1 MKLRLML
8 LPLLLLCGAA
18 QATQTPTPT
27 PVDYQYGTR
36 LDVAKVLDV
45 REPAT
50 DYQCKVVVATMTYL
64 DSQGREHAL
73 NYRKLSSECTNQG

>member
-18 QATQTPTPT
+18 QATQTPTP
-27 PVDYQYGTR
+27 VDYQYGTR
-36 LDVAKVLDV
+36 LDIAKVLDL

-64 DSQGREHAL
+64 DSQGQEHAL
-73 NYRKLSSECTNQG
+73 NYRKLSSECTEQG

>member
-8 LPLLLLCGAA
+8 LPLLLLSGAA
-18 QATQTPTPT
+18 QAAQTPA
-27 PVDYQYGTR
+27 PVDYHYGMR
-36 LDVAKVLDV
+36 LDIARVLDM

-64 DSQGREHAL
+64 DSQGQEHAL
-73 NYRKLSSECTNQG
+73 NYRKLSTECSSQG